1 MDYSNVLLDLMNR
14 VIELEKRVSK
24 LEAERKEY
32 LRREPQTKVTTEE
45 SVAKGYESDFEP
57 KKEGALHGTVEIQR
71 RDSTK
76 YILDGVLYKKNRLVL
91 AVVQKYVQ
99 DRRGNITCDDLKAV
113 FPKYLQGS
121 LGVVERKEIA
131 CQRGVDYE
139 RRYFTESQEVI
150 KLLDGEMYVCSQWGI
165 CNLPQFLNRAEQL
178 GFDIRLA

>member
-45 SVAKGYESDFEP
+45 SVAKGYESDF
-57 KKEGALHGTVEIQR
+57 
-71 RDSTK
+71 
-76 YILDGVLYKKNRLVL
+76 
-91 AVVQKYVQ
+91 
-99 DRRGNITCDDLKAV
+99 DDLKAV

-165 CNLPQFLNRAEQL
+165 FNLPQFLNRAEQL